1 MRNVF
6 APGCALMIY
15 KPDLA
20 GKLHDFLSEKMGE
33 MDMFLSCCR
42 HIPPVPSGTEVIN
55 ICPGCDK
62 RYRENYRDSST
73 VSLWEVI
80 AEDFAFPFPNYE
92 GREMTIIDACPTRD
106 QKRVHDAVREVVRRM
121 NICVIEPRQTRTR
134 STCCGDILWGEI
146 PIEGV
151 VAQMKKKADEMPR
164 DEVIVY
170 CVSCA
175 KAMFVGGK
183 RPRYL
188 IDLLFN
194 EDTIAKTYAPDLWH
208 KELDEYIDRH

>member
-20 GKLHDFLSEKMGE
+20 GKLHDFLSDKMGE
-33 MDMFLSCCR
+33 MNMFLSCCR
-42 HIPPVPSGTEVIN
+42 HIPPLPSGTEVIN

-62 RYRENYRDSST
+62 RYRENYRNSST

-80 AEDFAFPFPNYE
+80 AEDFAFPFPNYG
-92 GREMTIIDACPTRD
+92 GRQMTIIDACPTRD
-106 QKRVHDAVREVVRRM
+106 QTRVHDAVREVVRRM

-134 STCCGDILWGEI
+134 STCCGDIFWGEI

>member
-20 GKLHDFLSEKMGE
+20 GKLRDFLSEKMGE

-42 HIPPVPSGTEVIN
+42 HIPPLPSGTEVIN

-80 AEDFAFPFPNYE
+80 AADSSFPFPNYE

-106 QKRVHDAVREVVRRM
+106 QTRVHDAVREVVRRM

-134 STCCGDILWGEI
+134 STCCGDGLWGEI
-146 PIEGV
+146 PTERV
-151 VAQMKKKADEMPR
+151 VDQMKKKADEMPR

-208 KELDEYIDRH
+208 EELDEYIDRH